1 MSTPVLNSSILSYD
15 FVMRFIPLWVSQFQA
30 CSFSPG
36 HLSGIC
42 HLVGPDGREFVRKPL
57 PGDGTFVNSSTS
69 G

>member
-1 MSTPVLNSSILSYD
+1 MSTVVLVILSFD
-15 FVMRFIPLWVSQFQA
+15 FVVHFISLWLSQFQA

-36 HLSGIC
+36 HLSGIY
-42 HLVGPDGREFVRKPL
+42 HLVGPDGGEFVTKPL